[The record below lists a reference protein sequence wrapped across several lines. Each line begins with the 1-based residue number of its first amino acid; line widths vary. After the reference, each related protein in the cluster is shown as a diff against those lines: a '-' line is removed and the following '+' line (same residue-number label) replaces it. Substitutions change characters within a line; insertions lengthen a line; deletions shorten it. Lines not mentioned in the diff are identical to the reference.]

1 MVSCLRG
8 VPTYAVPLDAE
19 LVTPTGAA
27 IVATVA
33 ERFERWPSFAV
44 ERVGWGGGRRELPD
58 RPNLLRAVLGE
69 SEAPRTEASHA
80 VLEANVDDMTGE
92 LAGHALRVLLEAGA
106 LDAWGVPILM
116 KKGRPGLTLA
126 VLTTHDEPMRWRPS
140 CCARLRRWAC
150 DEPRSGGS
158 ERPRR
163 VISVATKFGP
173 IAVKVSSGPFG
184 PPVMKPEFDAC
195 VRAASAAGVTVRQV
209 IDAALEAASHLES
222 IGTE

>member
-1 MVSCLRG
+1 MGGAANC
-8 VPTYAVPLDAE
+8 PIAE
-19 LVTPTGAA
+19 L
-27 IVATVA
+27 
-33 ERFERWPSFAV
+33 
-44 ERVGWGGGRRELPD
+44 
-58 RPNLLRAVLGE
+58 LRLVLGE
-69 SEAPRTEASHA
+69 SEAQRTEASHA

-126 VLTTHDEPMRWRPS
+126 VLTTSTIPADAM
-140 CCARLRRWAC
+140 AALMLRETSSLGVRRT
-150 DEPRSGGS
+150 PVGRM

-173 IAVKVSSGPFG
+173 IDVKVSSGPFG

-209 IDAALEAASHLES
+209 IDAALEAASHLAS